1 MSSEWDREDNSIAV
15 GAEQVRATHNTN
27 WTSTWQREA
36 EERLRLRAE
45 ILAQQGYFIPS
56 FMDREELIFAFT
68 SVADDFN
75 GERDVYTDAHGI
87 SHTWGANK
95 LYIVCQDCG
104 CIGYKLTDDI
114 SELQKCTAYNC
125 RSRNVRVIRSGE
137 IALAVEESEFGVK
150 MTEVYDAR
158 RERLRAARAERS
170 TERRHP
176 A

>member
-1 MSSEWDREDNSIAV
+1 MSNEWDREDNSIVARE
-15 GAEQVRATHNTN
+15 EQIRATPSSDF
-27 WTSTWQREA
+27 TSTWQSQA
-36 EERLRLRAE
+36 EERSRLRTE
-45 ILAQQGYFIPS
+45 RRAQQGYFIPN
-56 FMDREELIFAFT
+56 FMDRDLLSNVFT

-75 GERDVYTDAHGI
+75 GERDVYTNAHGI